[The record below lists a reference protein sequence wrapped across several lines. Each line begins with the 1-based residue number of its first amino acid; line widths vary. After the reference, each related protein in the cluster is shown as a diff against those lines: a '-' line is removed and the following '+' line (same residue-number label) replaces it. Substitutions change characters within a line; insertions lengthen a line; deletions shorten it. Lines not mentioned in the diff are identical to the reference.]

1 MFSSV
6 LSASVADACVF
17 THHAWTVR
25 DRQPDGS
32 YKTVPASAWRRW
44 LFVIAKTAGALL
56 FVTALGLP
64 VYLAFWTPVFWVDIA
79 VCSFGTYF
87 LSTLLLDFDNYF
99 AKAEGMLW
107 IWRRRF
113 AGDDWTPMNNTRSMF
128 YNMSMPHWTR
138 IGEDQLPPAL
148 EDQ

>member
-6 LSASVADACVF
+6 LSASVAAAYLF
-17 THHAWTVR
+17 THQAWSVR
-25 DRQPDGS
+25 ECQPDGS
-32 YKTVPASAWRRW
+32 YKTVPAAGWRRW

-64 VYLAFWTPVFWVDIA
+64 VYLALWTPVFWVDIVA
-79 VCSFGTYF
+79 CSFGTYF
-87 LSTLLLDFDNYF
+87 LSTLLLDFDKYF

-113 AGDDWTPMNNTRSMF
+113 AGDDWTPANNTGSMF
-128 YNMSMPHWTR
+128 HEMSAPKWAQ
-138 IGEDQLPPAL
+138 IDEDQLPSAL
-148 EDQ
+148 DGQ